1 MSEIELTGKI
11 EIGTSEEQAYART
24 NSRIDNIIAH
34 NNDTEGNSEL
44 VDIRTGVDGT
54 VYASAGTAVR
64 EQLEKVIYR
73 QNHSFN
79 TLTTTWQNGKSL
91 NLENEVV
98 QANRCISDYIDIS
111 SKLLEVNVPDDQSV
125 KYSMVFFDA
134 NQQYV
139 REIPYSTTSS
149 TYDGRYDGSYCKY
162 CRIRIGMNDDSV
174 PSYYSD
180 LTNAVVLKWADSSV
194 QEYRGNIAALG
205 YISFAQC
212 TQNGYYAFSHDDLSV
227 ISDKGIIT
235 AGGIL
240 KVENN
245 AASNQ
250 RFQTVVDANGVQ
262 YFRYGSNPFVKI
274 SDMSVCQQY
283 RGNIQTL
290 GYSTI
295 RSCNQMGYY
304 NCPTAYISNLTDKP
318 SDLTSGFIVEVNP
331 NAASEV
337 VYQTIT
343 DNNGDQWF
351 RYNDR
356 PFEKRNSEGNTELV
370 DIRTG
375 VDGTVYASAGAA
387 VREQL
392 SEINDKQNA
401 AFNSIPISSKY
412 GKSLNLA
419 AEVDQANRCISDYIE
434 ISGRNLEITVPDDG
448 SVKYSFVFFDSEKQ
462 YIREIGYS
470 NVSGVY
476 SSHSVGNYSGVD
488 YSKYCRMRIGMN
500 DDSVPV
506 VYPQLT
512 NSVIVRWADQDVMK
526 YRGNIIAEG
535 YTSFSQCTKNGY
547 YNFTQT
553 DLSTISDAGGFN
565 KGGILT
571 VERNAAAGLVFQTIL
586 LTDGTRYFRYGS
598 NNFIKYIDPTTL
610 QYRGSIQSL
619 EYTTIKSCTQSGY
632 YNCPQSYLNNLT
644 DKPADLSTGFIVEV
658 LPNAAGGVTY
668 QTITDNNG
676 EQWFRYGENPFVR
689 RNSDGYSKPVWYA
702 IGDSITQGFYSYM
715 NGDVPAISTTT
726 NCWAKIAADKAE
738 LSLTNYGVG
747 GSGFVHAATVG
758 DRLNARD
765 HVDTIDFSGADM
777 VTIAFGIND
786 WKGSDTFGTFDD
798 DITTG
803 GTVYSNMRYVI
814 EKILTDN
821 PECKIFIITP
831 INASKY
837 GNQSGNWSLTHV
849 INGKTLED
857 MYQLEKTVAEYY
869 GIELIDMTHNSVF
882 NRINCPS
889 LMVDGVHPTLKGHQL
904 MGAEMAKKINFV

>member
-1 MSEIELTGKI
+1 MADVISGEITVA
-11 EIGTSEEQAYART
+11 TSEEAAYART
-24 NSRIDNIIAH
+24 NLRIDNIIAH

-44 VDIRTGVDGT
+44 VDIRTGTDGT
-54 VYASAGTAVR
+54 VYASAGAAVR
-64 EQLEKVIYR
+64 KQLEKVIYR

-79 TLTTTWQNGKSL
+79 MLTTTWQNGKSL
-91 NLENEVV
+91 NHENEVV

-139 REIPYSTTSS
+139 REISYSTTSG

-212 TQNGYYAFSHDDLSV
+212 TQNGYYAFSQDDLSV

-250 RFQTVVDANGVQ
+250 RFQTVVDNNGVQ

-295 RSCNQMGYY
+295 RACNQMGYY
-304 NCPTAYISNLTDKP
+304 NCPTAYVANLTDAP
-318 SDLTSGFIVEVNP
+318 SDLSSGFIVEVYQY
-331 NAASEV
+331 ASGGAT
-337 VYQTIT
+337 YQTIT

-356 PFEKRNSEGNTELV
+356 PFVKRNS
-370 DIRTG
+370 
-375 VDGTVYASAGAA
+375 
-387 VREQL
+387 
-392 SEINDKQNA
+392 
-401 AFNSIPISSKY
+401 
-412 GKSLNLA
+412 
-419 AEVDQANRCISDYIE
+419 
-434 ISGRNLEITVPDDG
+434 
-448 SVKYSFVFFDSEKQ
+448 
-462 YIREIGYS
+462 
-470 NVSGVY
+470 
-476 SSHSVGNYSGVD
+476 
-488 YSKYCRMRIGMN
+488 
-500 DDSVPV
+500 
-506 VYPQLT
+506 
-512 NSVIVRWADQDVMK
+512 
-526 YRGNIIAEG
+526 
-535 YTSFSQCTKNGY
+535 NGY
-547 YNFTQT
+547 
-553 DLSTISDAGGFN
+553 A
-565 KGGILT
+565 
-571 VERNAAAGLVFQTIL
+571 
-586 LTDGTRYFRYGS
+586 
-598 NNFIKYIDPTTL
+598 
-610 QYRGSIQSL
+610 
-619 EYTTIKSCTQSGY
+619 
-632 YNCPQSYLNNLT
+632 
-644 DKPADLSTGFIVEV
+644 
-658 LPNAAGGVTY
+658 
-668 QTITDNNG
+668 
-676 EQWFRYGENPFVR
+676 
-689 RNSDGYSKPVWYA
+689 KPVWYA

-715 NGDVPAISTTT
+715 NGDTPSIATTT
-726 NCWAKIAADKAE
+726 SCWAKIAADKAG

-765 HVDTIDFSGADM
+765 HVGTIDFSGADM

-837 GNQSGNWSLTHV
+837 GNQSGNWSLTHL
-849 INGKTLED
+849 INEKTLED

-889 LMVDGVHPTLKGHQL
+889 LMVDGVHPTLKGNQL
-904 MGAEMAKKINFV
+904 MGA

>member
-1 MSEIELTGKI
+1 MADVISGEITVA
-11 EIGTSEEQAYART
+11 TSEEAAYART
-24 NSRIDNIIAH
+24 NLRIDNIIAH

-44 VDIRTGVDGT
+44 VDIRTGTDGT
-54 VYASAGTAVR
+54 VYASAGAAAR
-64 EQLEKVIYR
+64 KQLEKVIYR

-79 TLTTTWQNGKSL
+79 MLTTTWQNGKSL
-91 NLENEVV
+91 NHENEVV

-134 NQQYV
+134 NQQCV
-139 REIPYSTTSS
+139 REIPYSTTSG

-212 TQNGYYAFSHDDLSV
+212 TQNGYYAFSQDDLSV

-250 RFQTVVDANGVQ
+250 RFQTVVDNNGVQ

-295 RSCNQMGYY
+295 RDCNQMGYY
-304 NCPTAYISNLTDKP
+304 NCPTGYVANLTDAP
-318 SDLTSGFIVEVNP
+318 SDLSSGFIVEVYQY
-331 NAASEV
+331 ASGGAT
-337 VYQTIT
+337 YQTIT

-351 RYNDR
+351 RYNSE
-356 PFEKRNSEGNTELV
+356 PFVK
-370 DIRTG
+370 
-375 VDGTVYASAGAA
+375 
-387 VREQL
+387 
-392 SEINDKQNA
+392 K
-401 AFNSIPISSKY
+401 
-412 GKSLNLA
+412 
-419 AEVDQANRCISDYIE
+419 ISDM
-434 ISGRNLEITVPDDG
+434 
-448 SVKYSFVFFDSEKQ
+448 SVCQ
-462 YIREIGYS
+462 
-470 NVSGVY
+470 
-476 SSHSVGNYSGVD
+476 
-488 YSKYCRMRIGMN
+488 
-500 DDSVPV
+500 
-506 VYPQLT
+506 Q
-512 NSVIVRWADQDVMK
+512 
-526 YRGNIIAEG
+526 YRGNIQTLG
-535 YTSFSQCTKNGY
+535 Y
-547 YNFTQT
+547 
-553 DLSTISDAGGFN
+553 STIRACN
-565 KGGILT
+565 
-571 VERNAAAGLVFQTIL
+571 QM
-586 LTDGTRYFRYGS
+586 
-598 NNFIKYIDPTTL
+598 
-610 QYRGSIQSL
+610 
-619 EYTTIKSCTQSGY
+619 GY
-632 YNCPQSYLNNLT
+632 YNCPTAYVANLT
-644 DKPADLSTGFIVEV
+644 DAPGDLSSGFIVEV
-658 LPNAAGGVTY
+658 YPYASSGVIYQTITDNNGDQWFRYNSEPFVKKISDMSVCQQYRGNIQTLGYSTIRACNQIGYYNCPTAYVTNLTDAPSDLLSGFIVEVYPYGGGGVTY

-676 EQWFRYGENPFVR
+676 DQWFRYSDRPFVR
-689 RNSDGYSKPVWYA
+689 RNSNGYAKPVWYA

-715 NGDVPAISTTT
+715 NGDTPAISTTT
-726 NCWAKIAADKAE
+726 SCWAKIAADKAG

-765 HVDTIDFSGADM
+765 HVGTIDFSGADM

-837 GNQSGNWSLTHV
+837 GNQSGNWSLTHL
-849 INGKTLED
+849 INEKTLED

-904 MGAEMAKKINFV
+904 MGAEMAKKIHFV

>member
-1 MSEIELTGKI
+1 MADVISGEITVA
-11 EIGTSEEQAYART
+11 TSEEAAYART
-24 NSRIDNIIAH
+24 NLRIDNIIAH

-44 VDIRTGVDGT
+44 VDIRTGTDGT
-54 VYASAGTAVR
+54 VYASAGAAVR
-64 EQLEKVIYR
+64 KQLEKVIYR

-79 TLTTTWQNGKSL
+79 MLTTTWQNGKSL
-91 NLENEVV
+91 NHENEVV

-134 NQQYV
+134 NQQCV
-139 REIPYSTTSS
+139 REIPYSTTSG

-212 TQNGYYAFSHDDLSV
+212 TQNGYYAFSQDDLSV

-250 RFQTVVDANGVQ
+250 RFQTVVDNNGVQ

-295 RSCNQMGYY
+295 RDCNQMGYY
-304 NCPTAYISNLTDKP
+304 NCPTGYVANLTDAP
-318 SDLTSGFIVEVNP
+318 SDLSSGFIVEVYP
-331 NAASEV
+331 YASSDV
-337 VYQTIT
+337 IYQTIT

-351 RYNDR
+351 RYNSE
-356 PFEKRNSEGNTELV
+356 PFVK
-370 DIRTG
+370 
-375 VDGTVYASAGAA
+375 
-387 VREQL
+387 
-392 SEINDKQNA
+392 K
-401 AFNSIPISSKY
+401 
-412 GKSLNLA
+412 
-419 AEVDQANRCISDYIE
+419 ISDM
-434 ISGRNLEITVPDDG
+434 
-448 SVKYSFVFFDSEKQ
+448 SVCQ
-462 YIREIGYS
+462 
-470 NVSGVY
+470 
-476 SSHSVGNYSGVD
+476 
-488 YSKYCRMRIGMN
+488 
-500 DDSVPV
+500 
-506 VYPQLT
+506 Q
-512 NSVIVRWADQDVMK
+512 
-526 YRGNIIAEG
+526 YRGNIQTLG
-535 YTSFSQCTKNGY
+535 Y
-547 YNFTQT
+547 
-553 DLSTISDAGGFN
+553 STIRACN
-565 KGGILT
+565 QI
-571 VERNAAAGLVFQTIL
+571 
-586 LTDGTRYFRYGS
+586 
-598 NNFIKYIDPTTL
+598 
-610 QYRGSIQSL
+610 
-619 EYTTIKSCTQSGY
+619 GY
-632 YNCPQSYLNNLT
+632 YNCPTAYVTNLT
-644 DKPADLSTGFIVEV
+644 DAPSDLLSGFIVEV
-658 LPNAAGGVTY
+658 YPYGGGGVTY

-676 EQWFRYGENPFVR
+676 DQWFRYSDRPFVR
-689 RNSDGYSKPVWYA
+689 RNSNGYAKPVWYA

-715 NGDVPAISTTT
+715 NGDTPAISTTT
-726 NCWAKIAADKAE
+726 SCWAKIAADKAG

-765 HVDTIDFSGADM
+765 HVGTIDFSGADM

-837 GNQSGNWSLTHV
+837 GNQSGNWSLTHL
-849 INGKTLED
+849 INEKTLED

-904 MGAEMAKKINFV
+904 MGAEMAKKIHFV